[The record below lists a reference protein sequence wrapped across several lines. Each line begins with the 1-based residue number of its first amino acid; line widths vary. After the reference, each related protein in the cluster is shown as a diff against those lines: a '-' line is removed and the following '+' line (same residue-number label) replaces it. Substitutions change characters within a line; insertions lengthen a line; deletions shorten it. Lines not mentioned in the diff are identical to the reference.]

1 MPDTQCHLAMAR
13 RNQEV
18 IQQFLGGGNRHPE
31 WLAVV
36 AFYKALHVVDAVL
49 FADNP
54 VRHGGSHHNR
64 ERILKTTPRY
74 QEIFT
79 HYRPLYAA
87 SLVGRYLEFDHS
99 QFTCFADYMAPDFVV
114 GTLLN
119 QHLRQVE
126 KLAENIIG
134 PLDAKEPP
142 AP

>member
-18 IQQFLGGGNRHPE
+18 IQQFLDGGNRHPE

-54 VRHGGSHHNR
+54 ARHGGSHHNR
-64 ERILKTTPRY
+64 EHILKTTARY
-74 QEIFT
+74 QHIFK

-87 SLVGRYLEFDHS
+87 SLVGRYLEFNHN

-114 GTLLN
+114 NTLLSH
-119 QHLRQVE
+119 HLRQVE
-126 KLAENIIG
+126 RSAEMIIG
-134 PLDAKEPP
+134 PLGAKEPTTP
-142 AP
+142 